1 MSGEVD
7 LGLAVPLAL
16 LLGARAD
23 HRQGKIVVLPLP
35 VILLLSLSS
44 IIGFD
49 RDRDIGTGCH
59 DQIGVDIH
67 FFLFYR
73 LRRFLNNRLFNNLSF
88 LLLSLFFFNLLFGLL
103 RTADIQLD
111 NIDITMTFAEF
122 TFFHLV
128 LVLFPVECQLL
139 SIGQLGS
146 RQFRL

>member
-7 LGLAVPLAL
+7 LGLAVLLAL

-35 VILLLSLSS
+35 VILLLSS

-88 LLLSLFFFNLLFGLL
+88 LLLFLFFFILFFGLL

>member
-7 LGLAVPLAL
+7 LGLAVLLAL

-23 HRQGKIVVLPLP
+23 HWQGKIVVLPLP
-35 VILLLSLSS
+35 VILLLSST
-44 IIGFD
+44 IGFD

-67 FFLFYR
+67 FILFYR

-111 NIDITMTFAEF
+111 NIDVTMTLAEF
-122 TFFHLV
+122 TLFHLV
-128 LVLFPVECQLL
+128 LVLFPVESQLL

-146 RQFRL
+146 GQFRL

>member
-7 LGLAVPLAL
+7 LGLAVLLAL
-16 LLGARAD
+16 LLRARAD
-23 HRQGKIVVLPLP
+23 HWQSKIVVLPLP
-35 VILLLSLSS
+35 VILLLSS

-111 NIDITMTFAEF
+111 DIDITMTFAEF

-146 RQFRL
+146 GQFRL